1 MERINTQR
9 TAQSAALQALQRQGF
24 ARQSD
29 DDGVI
34 VVRRGADVRIV
45 RQDGSVRRCDRIK

>member
-1 MERINTQR
+1 MHSTV
-9 TAQSAALQALQRQGF
+9 QSAALQALQALQRQGF

-45 RQDGSVRRCDRIK
+45 RRDGSVRRCDRIK

>member
-1 MERINTQR
+1 MHS
-9 TAQSAALQALQRQGF
+9 TAQSAAMQDLQRQGF
-24 ARQSD
+24 ARQSA

-45 RQDGSVRRCDRIK
+45 RRDGSVRRCDRIK

>member
-1 MERINTQR
+1 MHTSTQR
-9 TAQSAALQALQRQGF
+9 TAQSTALQDLQRQGF
-24 ARQSD
+24 ARQSA

-45 RQDGSVRRCDRIK
+45 RLDGSVRRCDRIK

>member
-1 MERINTQR
+1 MREA
-9 TAQSAALQALQRQGF
+9 AQSAALESLQRQGF
-24 ARQSD
+24 TLQST